1 MDIIPEHIREEIVT
15 AELERYSE
23 MHTDLVRKAINSIPG
38 YLVTTAMVA
47 DLSACLSK
55 LSGNLPTAP
64 RELAQ
69 GHFDDCYDD
78 MMGFA

>member
-1 MDIIPEHIREEIVT
+1 MDIIPDHIREEIVT

-23 MHTDLVRKAINSIPG
+23 MHTDIVRKAINGIPG

-55 LSGNLPTAP
+55 LSGNLQTAP
-64 RELAQ
+64 REVAQ
-69 GHFDDCYDD
+69 GHLDDCYDD

>member
-38 YLVTTAMVA
+38 YLVTTTMVA
-47 DLSACLSK
+47 DLSACFSK
-55 LSGNLPTAP
+55 LAGHLPTAP
-64 RELAQ
+64 REVAQ

-78 MMGFA
+78 MKGFA